1 MIACVICWV
10 VRSHNALIVF
20 RYVQVVT
27 NYDDV
32 HQDLLDVLKIHLQTS
47 TLRLMWIEINIE
59 TRIPEELMDDL
70 STPTNPHL
78 SILP

>member
-1 MIACVICWV
+1 
-10 VRSHNALIVF
+10 
-20 RYVQVVT
+20 
-27 NYDDV
+27 
-32 HQDLLDVLKIHLQTS
+32 
-47 TLRLMWIEINIE
+47 MWIEINIE